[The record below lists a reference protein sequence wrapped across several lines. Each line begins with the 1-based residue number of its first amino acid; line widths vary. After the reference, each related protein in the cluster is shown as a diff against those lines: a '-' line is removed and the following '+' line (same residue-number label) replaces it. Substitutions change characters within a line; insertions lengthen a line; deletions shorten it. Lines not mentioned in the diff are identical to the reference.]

1 MYWIKGNKVGSVSPE
16 RKSGKIIRD
25 EEFPSG
31 NASAGFLELEIR
43 HTAYAQID
51 RDM

>member
-1 MYWIKGNKVGSVSPE
+1 M
-16 RKSGKIIRD
+16 KSGKRIRD